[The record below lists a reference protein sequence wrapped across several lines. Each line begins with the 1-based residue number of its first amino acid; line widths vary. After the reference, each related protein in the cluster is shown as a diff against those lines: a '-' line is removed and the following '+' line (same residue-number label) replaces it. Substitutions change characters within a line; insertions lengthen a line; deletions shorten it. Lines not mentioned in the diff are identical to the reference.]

1 MSKRSRRT
9 NPSQPRVVEKKKE
22 FNSNLEYGQ
31 KLADNRQVT
40 TDRDVPKI
48 VLDVFTDTK
57 SPQIPE
63 GIDKFILNTIEL
75 SEKGEKLVPWI
86 LSVPKTDEIIETSI
100 SNASTDEDLSDMIV
114 ETSAPVE
121 KKPKQKIEVS

>member
-1 MSKRSRRT
+1 MSKRKRRT
-9 NPSQPRVVEKKKE
+9 SPSKPRVTEKKE

-57 SPQIPE
+57 SPQIPD

-114 ETSAPVE
+114 ETNTPTE
-121 KKPKQKIEVS
+121 KKLKQKIEVS

>member
-1 MSKRSRRT
+1 MSKRKNRS
-9 NPSQPRVVEKKKE
+9 NPNQYKNTEKKKE
-22 FNSNLEYGQ
+22 FNATLEYGQ

-86 LSVPKTDEIIETSI
+86 LSVPKTDEVIETSI

-114 ETSAPVE
+114 DSVKPTE